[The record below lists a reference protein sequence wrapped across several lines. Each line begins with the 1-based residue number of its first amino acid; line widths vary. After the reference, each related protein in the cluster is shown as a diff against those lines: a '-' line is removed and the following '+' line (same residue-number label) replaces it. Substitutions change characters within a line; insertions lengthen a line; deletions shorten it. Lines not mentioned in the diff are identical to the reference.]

1 MAITTPLIIKMSSK
15 DDFVFSKSALM
26 STKAGKEILKQAL
39 LRERGYKQY
48 NKYKLKYENEFEDF
62 TKRFLLSLNR
72 RIISDTSPNSTLSQ
86 FSEEV
91 GSAEMELDSS
101 KIENIKTRLSR
112 PEILADRV
120 QRILDS
126 NFVKMTF
133 PVFNALFDGSV
144 SYFKEDLSNELRT
157 SIIDGH
163 IIAIDLS
170 EPMDRIMDKDEDLE
184 YLDDYRLMNPYIL
197 DIAREKISQGGESV
211 LKAFEEGF
219 KDARIGQ
226 LIDHKLKMKPESIND
241 ELMIGCYKKY
251 RSIMGTAG
259 RNMAL
264 NQTPLNEIYHLGMS
278 KASESVGCGNEM
290 QDAINEGSIKIPSWP
305 LYYSLIANDVRKGFQ
320 LTLKK
325 SEIYLDEAK
334 LALEFLPEEFE
345 LKPFLIFLFLTVSH
359 YNQYWYHDITKRDLF
374 KYFERTIHPL
384 TRKFI

>member
-1 MAITTPLIIKMSSK
+1 MSSK
-15 DDFVFSKSALM
+15 DDFVFSKGALM

-48 NKYKLKYENEFEDF
+48 NKYKLKYETEFEDF
-62 TKRFLLSLNR
+62 TKRFLLSLHQ
-72 RIISDTSPNSTLSQ
+72 RITSDTSPSSTLSK
-86 FSEEV
+86 FAEEV
-91 GSAEMELDSS
+91 GSQEMELDSS
-101 KIENIKTRLSR
+101 KIENIKNRLSR

-120 QRILDS
+120 QRILNS

-144 SYFKEDLSNELRT
+144 SYFKEDISNELRT

-170 EPMDRIMDKDEDLE
+170 EPMDRIMDKDEDIE

-197 DIAREKISQGGESV
+197 DIAREKISQGGDSV
-211 LKAFEEGF
+211 LKAFEDGF

-226 LIDHKLKMKPESIND
+226 LIDHKLKMKPESITD

-264 NQTPLNEIYHLGMS
+264 NQTPLSEIYHLGMS

-290 QDAINEGSIKIPSWP
+290 QDAINEGAIKIPSWP
-305 LYYSLIANDVRKGFQ
+305 LYYSLIANDVRKGFE

-345 LKPFLIFLFLTVSH
+345 LKPFLMFLFLTVNH

>member
-1 MAITTPLIIKMSSK
+1 MRSK
-15 DDFVFSKSALM
+15 DDFIFSKGALM
-26 STKAGKEILKQAL
+26 STKAGKEILKQAI

-48 NKYKLKYENEFEDF
+48 TKYKHKYESEFEDF
-62 TKRFLLSLNR
+62 TKRFLLSLHR
-72 RIISDTSPNSTLSQ
+72 RIISDTSPNSTLSH
-86 FSEEV
+86 FADEV
-91 GSAEMELDSS
+91 GSQDMELDTS
-101 KIENIKTRLSR
+101 KIEDIKTRLSR

-197 DIAREKISQGGESV
+197 DIAREKISHGGNNMLRS
-211 LKAFEEGF
+211 FEEGF

-226 LIDHKLKMKPESIND
+226 SIDAKLKMKPESIND
-241 ELMIGCYKKY
+241 ENMNGCYKKY
-251 RSIMGTAG
+251 RAIMGTAG

-264 NQTPLNEIYHLGMS
+264 NMKPLSEIFNFGM
-278 KASESVGCGNEM
+278 ARAGESVGCGNEI
-290 QDAINEGSIKIPSWP
+290 QDAIRNGTIKSPSWP
-305 LYYSLIANDVRKGFQ
+305 LYFFITTNDVKRSFD
-320 LTLKK
+320 LTMKK
-325 SEIYLDEAK
+325 SEAYLNEAK
-334 LALEFLPEEFE
+334 MTLDMLPPDFDY
-345 LKPFLIFLFLTVSH
+345 KPFLEFLFLTVSH
-359 YNQYWYHDITKRDLF
+359 YNQYWHNDLNRRDL
-374 KYFERTIHPL
+374 YPL
-384 TRKFI
+384 LHKNLSLPVKM

>member
-1 MAITTPLIIKMSSK
+1 MSSK
-15 DDFVFSKSALM
+15 DDFVFSKGALM

-48 NKYKLKYENEFEDF
+48 NKYKLKYETEFEDF
-62 TKRFLLSLNR
+62 TKRFLLSLHQ
-72 RIISDTSPNSTLSQ
+72 RITSDTSPSSTLTK
-86 FSEEV
+86 FAEEV
-91 GSAEMELDSS
+91 GSQEMELDSS
-101 KIENIKTRLSR
+101 KIENIKNRLSR

-170 EPMDRIMDKDEDLE
+170 EPMDRIMDKDEDIE

-197 DIAREKISQGGESV
+197 DIAREKISQGGDSV
-211 LKAFEEGF
+211 LKAFEDGF

-226 LIDHKLKMKPESIND
+226 LIDHKLKMKPESITD

-264 NQTPLNEIYHLGMS
+264 NQTPLSEIYHLGMS

-290 QDAINEGSIKIPSWP
+290 QDAINEGAIKIPSWP
-305 LYYSLIANDVRKGFQ
+305 LYYSLIANDVRKGFE

-345 LKPFLIFLFLTVSH
+345 LKPFLMFLFLTVNH

>member
-1 MAITTPLIIKMSSK
+1 MSSK

-26 STKAGKEILKQAL
+26 STKAGKDILKQVL

-48 NKYKLKYENEFEDF
+48 NKYKLKYEMEYEDF
-62 TKRFLLSLNR
+62 TKRFLLSLHR
-72 RIISDTSPNSTLSQ
+72 KIISDPNPSNTVSQ
-86 FSEEV
+86 FAEEV
-91 GSAEMELDSS
+91 NSKEMELDSS
-101 KIENIKTRLSR
+101 IIEDVKTRLSR
-112 PEILADRV
+112 PEVLADRV

-133 PVFNALFDGSV
+133 PVFNALFDGSI
-144 SYFKEDLSNELRT
+144 SYFKEDLSSELRT

-170 EPMDRIMDKDEDLE
+170 EPMDRIIDKDEDLE

-197 DIAREKISQGGESV
+197 DIAREKISQGGDSV
-211 LKAFEEGF
+211 IKAFEDGF

-226 LIDHKLKMKPESIND
+226 FIDNKLKVKPESIND
-241 ELMIGCYKKY
+241 EHMIGCYKKY

-264 NQTPLNEIYHLGMS
+264 NQTPLNEIYYLGMA

-290 QDAINEGSIKIPSWP
+290 QDSINEGAIKIPSWP
-305 LYYSLIANDVRKGFQ
+305 LYYSLIANNVKKGFE

-325 SEIYLDEAK
+325 SEIYLNEAK
-334 LALEFLPEEFE
+334 LSLEFLPDEFE
-345 LKPFLIFLFLTVSH
+345 LKPFLEFLFLTVNH
-359 YNQYWYHDITKRDLF
+359 YNQYWYNDIIKRNLF
-374 KYFERTIHPL
+374 KYFERTINPL
-384 TRKFI
+384 TRKLL

>member
-1 MAITTPLIIKMSSK
+1 MSSK

-26 STKAGKEILKQAL
+26 STKAGKDILKQVL

-48 NKYKLKYENEFEDF
+48 NKYKLKYESEFEDF
-62 TKRFLLSLNR
+62 TKRFLLSLHQ
-72 RIISDTSPNSTLSQ
+72 RIISDPSPSSTVSK
-86 FSEEV
+86 FAEEV
-91 GSAEMELDSS
+91 GSHDMEIESSS
-101 KIENIKTRLSR
+101 KIEDIKTRLSR

-120 QRILDS
+120 QRILNS

-144 SYFKEDLSNELRT
+144 AYFKEELSNELRT

-170 EPMDRIMDKDEDLE
+170 EPMDRIMDKDEDVE

-197 DIAREKISQGGESV
+197 EIAREKISQGGDSV

-226 LIDHKLKMKPESIND
+226 LIDQKLKIKPESITD
-241 ELMIGCYKKY
+241 EYMIGCYKKY

-290 QDAINEGSIKIPSWP
+290 QDSINEGAIKIPSWP
-305 LYYSLIANDVRKGFQ
+305 LYYSLIANDVRKGFE
-320 LTLKK
+320 LTLRK

-345 LKPFLIFLFLTVSH
+345 LKPFLTFLFLTVNH

-384 TRKFI
+384 TRKLV

>member
-1 MAITTPLIIKMSSK
+1 MSSK
-15 DDFVFSKSALM
+15 DDFVFSKGALM

-48 NKYKLKYENEFEDF
+48 NKYKLKYETEFEDF
-62 TKRFLLSLNR
+62 TKRFLLSLHQ
-72 RIISDTSPNSTLSQ
+72 RITSDTSPSSTLSK
-86 FSEEV
+86 FAEEV
-91 GSAEMELDSS
+91 GSQEMELDSS
-101 KIENIKTRLSR
+101 KIENIKNHLSR

-120 QRILDS
+120 QRILNS

-144 SYFKEDLSNELRT
+144 SYFKEDISNELRT

-170 EPMDRIMDKDEDLE
+170 EPMDRIMDKDEDIE

-197 DIAREKISQGGESV
+197 DIAREKISQGGDSV
-211 LKAFEEGF
+211 LKAFEDGF

-226 LIDHKLKMKPESIND
+226 LIDHKLKMKPESITD

-264 NQTPLNEIYHLGMS
+264 NQTPLSEIYHLGMS

-290 QDAINEGSIKIPSWP
+290 QDAINEGAIKIPSWP
-305 LYYSLIANDVRKGFQ
+305 LYYSLIANDVRKGFE

-345 LKPFLIFLFLTVSH
+345 LKPFLMFLFLTVNH

>member
-1 MAITTPLIIKMSSK
+1 MSSK
-15 DDFVFSKSALM
+15 DDFVFSKGALM

-48 NKYKLKYENEFEDF
+48 NKYKLKYETDFEDF
-62 TKRFLLSLNR
+62 TKRFLLSLHQ
-72 RIISDTSPNSTLSQ
+72 RITSDTSPSSTLSK
-86 FSEEV
+86 FAEEV
-91 GSAEMELDSS
+91 GSQEMELDSS
-101 KIENIKTRLSR
+101 KIENIKNHLSR

-120 QRILDS
+120 QRILNS

-144 SYFKEDLSNELRT
+144 SYFKEDISNELRT

-170 EPMDRIMDKDEDLE
+170 EPMDRIMDKDEDIE

-197 DIAREKISQGGESV
+197 DIAREKISQGGDSV
-211 LKAFEEGF
+211 LKAFEDGF

-226 LIDHKLKMKPESIND
+226 LIDHKLKMKPESITD

-264 NQTPLNEIYHLGMS
+264 NQTPLSEIYHLGMS

-290 QDAINEGSIKIPSWP
+290 QDAINEGAIKIPSWP
-305 LYYSLIANDVRKGFQ
+305 LYYSLIANDVRKGFE

-345 LKPFLIFLFLTVSH
+345 LKPFLMFLFLTVNH

>member
-1 MAITTPLIIKMSSK
+1 LH
-15 DDFVFSKSALM
+15 
-26 STKAGKEILKQAL
+26 
-39 LRERGYKQY
+39 
-48 NKYKLKYENEFEDF
+48 
-62 TKRFLLSLNR
+62 R
-72 RIISDTSPNSTLSQ
+72 RIISDTSPSSTLSQ
-86 FSEEV
+86 FAEEV
-91 GSAEMELDSS
+91 DSPDMELDPS

-170 EPMDRIMDKDEDLE
+170 EPMDRIMDKDEDIE

-197 DIAREKISQGGESV
+197 DIAREKISQGGDSV

-264 NQTPLNEIYHLGMS
+264 NQTPLSEIYHLGMS

-305 LYYSLIANDVRKGFQ
+305 LYYSLIANDVRKGFH

-345 LKPFLIFLFLTVSH
+345 LKPFLIFLFLTVNH

>member
-1 MAITTPLIIKMSSK
+1 MSSK
-15 DDFVFSKSALM
+15 DDFVFSKGALM

-48 NKYKLKYENEFEDF
+48 NKYKLKYETEFEDF
-62 TKRFLLSLNR
+62 TKRFLLSLHQ
-72 RIISDTSPNSTLSQ
+72 RITSDTSPSSTLSK
-86 FSEEV
+86 FADEV
-91 GSAEMELDSS
+91 GSQEMELDSS
-101 KIENIKTRLSR
+101 KIENIKNRLSR

-144 SYFKEDLSNELRT
+144 SYFKEDISNELRT

-170 EPMDRIMDKDEDLE
+170 EPMDRIIDKDEDIE

-197 DIAREKISQGGESV
+197 DIAREKISQGGDSV
-211 LKAFEEGF
+211 LKAFEDGF

-226 LIDHKLKMKPESIND
+226 LIDHKLKMKPESITD

-264 NQTPLNEIYHLGMS
+264 NQTPLSEIYHLGMS

-290 QDAINEGSIKIPSWP
+290 QDAINEGAIKIPSWP
-305 LYYSLIANDVRKGFQ
+305 LYYSLIANDVRKGFE

-345 LKPFLIFLFLTVSH
+345 LKPFLMFLFLTVNH

>member
-1 MAITTPLIIKMSSK
+1 MSSK
-15 DDFVFSKSALM
+15 DDFVFSKGALM

-48 NKYKLKYENEFEDF
+48 NKYKLKYETEFEDF
-62 TKRFLLSLNR
+62 TKRFLLSLHQ
-72 RIISDTSPNSTLSQ
+72 RITSDTSPSSTLTK
-86 FSEEV
+86 FAEEV
-91 GSAEMELDSS
+91 GSQEMELDSS
-101 KIENIKTRLSR
+101 KIENIKNRLSR

-170 EPMDRIMDKDEDLE
+170 EPMDRIIDKDEDIE

-197 DIAREKISQGGESV
+197 DIAREKISQGGDSV
-211 LKAFEEGF
+211 LKAFEDGF

-226 LIDHKLKMKPESIND
+226 LIDHKLKMKPESITD

-264 NQTPLNEIYHLGMS
+264 NQTPLSEIYHLGMS

-290 QDAINEGSIKIPSWP
+290 QDAINEGAIKIPSWP
-305 LYYSLIANDVRKGFQ
+305 LYYSLIANDVRKGFE

-345 LKPFLIFLFLTVSH
+345 LKPFLMFLFLTVNH